1 MECRAR
7 KNKKLFLTRADAE
20 REVRNAKKNGLNL
33 YAYQCS
39 CTYWHLATVKDKP
52 TKPAEMTNAEWKH
65 IKNRVADLGRQIAAE
80 DIRAAKQ
87 KVRELAPVVAE
98 DREWLKRMKDAE
110 QFHRE
115 CANALKIIL
124 DAYWR
129 NR

>member
-1 MECRAR
+1 MECRSR
-7 KNKKLFLTRADAE
+7 KAKKQFLTRADAE
-20 REVRNAKKNGLNL
+20 RQVQNAKKGGVNL

-39 CTYWHLATVKDKP
+39 CSYWHLATVKPKP
-52 TKPAEMTNAEWKH
+52 KSFAVTDGEWRNIKH
-65 IKNRVADLGRQIAAE
+65 RVSDLGRQIANDELKEA
-80 DIRAAKQ
+80 RK

-98 DREWLKRMKDAE
+98 DKLWLARMKDAE

-115 CANALKIIL
+115 CADALKIIL